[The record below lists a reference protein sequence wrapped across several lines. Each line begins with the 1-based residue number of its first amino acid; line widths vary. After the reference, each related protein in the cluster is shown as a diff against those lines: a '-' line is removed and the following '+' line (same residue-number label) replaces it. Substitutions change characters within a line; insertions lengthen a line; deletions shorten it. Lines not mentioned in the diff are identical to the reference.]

1 MNLIKTLSPFV
12 CLGYTFFS
20 VKCPQITRFLK
31 KCREIESVKII
42 SYLSVTLN
50 AEIHVIY
57 I

>member
-1 MNLIKTLSPFV
+1 MLSPFD

-20 VKCPQITRFLK
+20 VKWPQITRFLK

-42 SYLSVTLN
+42 PYLSVALN

>member
-1 MNLIKTLSPFV
+1 M
-12 CLGYTFFS
+12 FFS
-20 VKCPQITRFLK
+20 VKWPQITRFLK

-50 AEIHVIY
+50 AKIHVIY